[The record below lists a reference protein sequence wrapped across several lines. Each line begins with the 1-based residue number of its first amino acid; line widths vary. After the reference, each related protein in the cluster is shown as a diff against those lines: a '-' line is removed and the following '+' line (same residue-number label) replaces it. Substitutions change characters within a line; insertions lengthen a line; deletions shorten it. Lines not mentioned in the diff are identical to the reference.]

1 MAGSKQITGI
11 DCDGAAADGLRLA
24 LTTRLEQM
32 LALRDYAL
40 DWSDPE
46 GVHQM
51 RVASRRLRSS
61 LKDFQPHLPRH
72 SLTSSRREIKA
83 LADALGSVR
92 DQDVAIMALEE
103 LAAEAPAEIS
113 AGVQSIADLRRASL
127 ESARQELSRTLTE
140 ETLNSLRSQFAK
152 ALVAATARAS
162 GGKRT
167 KIRVDLGSLNYRS
180 VARSIILDRLKELE
194 GLSNSL
200 YHPFEVRPL
209 HRMRLAAKQ
218 FRYALELFEQCW
230 GSPLTVFSKKVAA
243 LQTSLGKL
251 HDCDVWIES
260 FGHVLDSET
269 PESDF
274 SRRRTSVWLIGHF
287 VRMRAKHFNQAL
299 RQWNEWEEEGFGDQL
314 RRAIDSEVMIEPGR
328 TTGER
333 AETPHR

>member
-11 DCDGAAADGLRLA
+11 NCDGAAADGVRLA

-113 AGVQSIADLRRASL
+113 AGVQSIADLRRASR
-127 ESARQELSRTLTE
+127 ESARHELSRTLTE
-140 ETLNSLRSQFAK
+140 DALSSLRSQFAK
-152 ALVAATARAS
+152 ALVAATTRAS
-162 GGKRT
+162 GKRT
-167 KIRVDLGSLNYRS
+167 KIRVDLGSLTYRA
-180 VARSIILDRLKELE
+180 VARNIILDRLKELE

-200 YHPFEVRPL
+200 YHPFEVGPL
-209 HRMRLAAKQ
+209 HRMRLAAKH

-230 GSPLTVFSKKVAA
+230 GPPLAVFSKKVAA

-260 FGHVLDSET
+260 FGHMLGSKAQEF
-269 PESDF
+269 DF
-274 SRRRTSVWLIGHF
+274 NRRRTAVWLIGHF

-299 RQWNEWEEEGFGDQL
+299 RQWNEWEEEGFSGQL
-314 RRAIDSEVMIEPGR
+314 RIAIESEVTIQ
-328 TTGER
+328 
-333 AETPHR
+333 